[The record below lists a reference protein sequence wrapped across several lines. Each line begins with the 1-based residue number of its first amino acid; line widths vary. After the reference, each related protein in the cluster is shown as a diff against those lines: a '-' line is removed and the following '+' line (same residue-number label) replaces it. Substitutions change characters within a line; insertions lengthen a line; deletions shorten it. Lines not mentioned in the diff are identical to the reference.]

1 MNAGPTFGTARSIE
15 TALVKLRG
23 IRKARVDIDR
33 QGEVSIEVL
42 AVPERSEAGLEKLV
56 REVAGLLLPET
67 ATIKTA
73 VLMAASRGTRG
84 APTPRR
90 KLSSLITRR
99 TQERFSTQVIL
110 TRGGDVATGES
121 ECHPQHDPERS
132 VAQAVIDGLYDVSD
146 RPVDLRDV
154 ETVHLG
160 NSTLAVVSLSYGNRR
175 LVGAAEVRFDL
186 AEAIARAT
194 LHALNRSI
202 SLAV

>member
-33 QGEVSIEVL
+33 QGDVSIEVL
-42 AVPERSEAGLEKLV
+42 AVPERSEAALEKLV
-56 REVAGLLLPET
+56 RDVASLLLPEK
-67 ATIKTA
+67 ATVKTA
-73 VLMAASRGTRG
+73 VLMAARGGTRG

-99 TQERFSTQVIL
+99 TQERLSTQVIL
-110 TRGGDVATGES
+110 SRGGDVATGES
-121 ECHPQHDPERS
+121 ECHPQHHPERS

-146 RPVDLRDV
+146 RPVDLVAV
-154 ETVHLG
+154 ETVSLG
-160 NSTLAVVSLSYGNRR
+160 DTTLAVVSLAFGTRR

-186 AEAIARAT
+186 ADAIARAT

-202 SLAV
+202 SYAR

>member
-42 AVPERSEAGLEKLV
+42 AVPERSEAALEKLV
-56 REVAGLLLPET
+56 RDVATLLLPEK
-67 ATIKTA
+67 ATVKTA
-73 VLMAASRGTRG
+73 VLMASRRGTAD

-90 KLSSLITRR
+90 RLSSLITRR
-99 TQERFSTQVIL
+99 TQEQYSTQVIL
-110 TRGGDVATGES
+110 TSGGDVATGES

-146 RPVDLRDV
+146 RPVDLQDV
-154 ETVHLG
+154 ETVRLG
-160 NSTLAVVSLSYGNRR
+160 NSTLAVVSLKFGDRR
-175 LVGAAEVRFDL
+175 LLGAAEVRFDL
-186 AEAIARAT
+186 ADAIVRAT

-202 SLAV
+202 SLAR